1 LLLIDKYAYTN
12 KLAKTNPLIK
22 FIIVVISLMITTII
36 SNNYINMSIFAIMV
50 FLTTV
55 IAKIPFDKYIK
66 ILIIPISFLII
77 SLITILISI
86 SGEDIYIW
94 SIRIGSSYIGI
105 TKDSLIQSINLTTR
119 VFASLSATFF
129 LALTTSL
136 NNLIKV
142 FKKMKVPNTIIELLV
157 LIYRSIFIFLEESKE
172 IYQAQE
178 IRFGYLGFKNG
189 FKSTAL
195 LMKSLFIRV
204 LLRYE
209 EMVVALDCKLYNGEF
224 KIGD

>member
-1 LLLIDKYAYTN
+1 MLLIDKYAYTN

-50 FLTTV
+50 FLTTFV
-55 IAKIPFDKYIK
+55 AKIPFDKYIK

-86 SGEDIYIW
+86 SGEDICIW

-178 IRFGYLGFKNG
+178 IRFGYLGFKNS

>member
-1 LLLIDKYAYTN
+1 MLLIDKYSYTN
-12 KLAKTNPLIK
+12 KLANANPLIK

-50 FLTTV
+50 FLTTFV
-55 IAKIPFDKYIK
+55 AKISFDKYIK
-66 ILIIPISFLII
+66 ILIIPISFLLI
-77 SLITILISI
+77 SIITILISI
-86 SGEDIYIW
+86 SSQDIYIW

-105 TKDSLIQSINLTTR
+105 TNDSIVQSINLTTR

-178 IRFGYLGFKNG
+178 IRFGYLGFKNSY
-189 FKSTAL
+189 KSTAL

-209 EMVVALDCKLYNGEF
+209 EMVVSLDCKLYNGEF